1 MNTELLK
8 GPKKKFSIGSIFCFI
23 TALAVIG
30 FGLRSVISGAL
41 TVARNLATLIQDILS
56 GKFMIADSVLLTNAI
71 QGSASVLSSLI
82 SMSLAIV
89 LTALGI
95 LLLLRANSRLTAV
108 VFILPVAV
116 AMLSLTV
123 SFGGVVAGALAF
135 LPTDPGMVLRL
146 LASNGITGLISS
158 IPTVFTLL
166 CWVAIAV
173 AVFILG
179 GGKEYSKKRSGIAIA
194 VGIGA
199 ALLFLLSAAISIAI
213 VMTLNGFS
221 LFNYIS
227 TTLANRATLN
237 FLYLIRNFG
246 STLLSIA
253 NSCIIGGLLAL
264 TAFFSVS
271 WLIAPFKKV

>member
-146 LASNGITGLISS
+146 LVSNGITGLISS

-173 AVFILG
+173 AVFLLG